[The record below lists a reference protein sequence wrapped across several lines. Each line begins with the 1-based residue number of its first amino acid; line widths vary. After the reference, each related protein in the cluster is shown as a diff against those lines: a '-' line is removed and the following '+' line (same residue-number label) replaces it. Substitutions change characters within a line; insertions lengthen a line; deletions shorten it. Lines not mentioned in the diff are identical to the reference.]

1 MTHCKQRAGCEPQDV
16 LWGGMTA
23 RTPSCLSGISGLH
36 HAKVLRA
43 KGRADGR
50 VAEALGFTEVAEA
63 TSTLV
68 GTFGIKWLYADFRF
82 FFLNNYRVLILEKQ
96 NTILCSLASRG
107 ACDEGYSLAL
117 TCLHLVSA

>member
-1 MTHCKQRAGCEPQDV
+1 M

-36 HAKVLRA
+36 HARVLRA

-50 VAEALGFTEVAEA
+50 VAEALGFTVAEA

-68 GTFGIKWLYADFRF
+68 GRFGIKWLYADFRF
-82 FFLNNYRVLILEKQ
+82 FFLPITVY
-96 NTILCSLASRG
+96 
-107 ACDEGYSLAL
+107 
-117 TCLHLVSA
+117 